1 MKSLA
6 FHKKT
11 SGPKKDEG
19 KKNGQVHN
27 KFYNLYSSL
36 NAGRTLEMISK
47 QQTISKRKLKIL

>member
-11 SGPKKDEG
+11 SGPKKVEG

-27 KFYNLYSSL
+27 KLYNFYSSL
-36 NAGRTLEMISK
+36 NAGRTIEMI
-47 QQTISKRKLKIL
+47 